1 MVKIGLTGNIAS
13 GKSEVEKIFLK
24 KGFIVVDL
32 DKISHQLLENND
44 EVRMSVLNEFNTLN
58 RIELAKIVFSDL
70 NKKKI
75 LEDIIYPKLKEYI
88 INLFKINNDKRVV
101 VVSGALIYEAGF
113 DVLFDK
119 IIFVDANKDLRL
131 KRLMKR
137 NNLDKETALKR
148 IDCQNDDNKT
158 KADIIIENNSDIKDL
173 NTKIN
178 NIISLLF

>member
-1 MVKIGLTGNIAS
+1 MIKIGLTGNIAS
-13 GKSEVEKIFLK
+13 GKSEVENLFLK
-24 KGFIVVDL
+24 KDFIVVDL

-70 NKKKI
+70 NKKKN

-88 INLFKINNDKRVV
+88 LDVFKINKDEKAVII
-101 VVSGALIYEAGF
+101 SGALIYEAGF
-113 DVLFDK
+113 NELFDK

-148 IDCQNDDNKT
+148 INCQNDDNKT

>member
-13 GKSEVEKIFLK
+13 GKSEVENLFLK

-75 LEDIIYPKLKEYI
+75 
-88 INLFKINNDKRVV
+88 F
-101 VVSGALIYEAGF
+101 
-113 DVLFDK
+113 
-119 IIFVDANKDLRL
+119 
-131 KRLMKR
+131 
-137 NNLDKETALKR
+137 
-148 IDCQNDDNKT
+148 
-158 KADIIIENNSDIKDL
+158 
-173 NTKIN
+173 
-178 NIISLLF
+178 

>member
-1 MVKIGLTGNIAS
+1 MIKIGLTGNIAS

-44 EVRMSVLNEFNTLN
+44 EVKMSILNKFNTLN
-58 RIELAKIVFSDL
+58 RIELAKIVFGDL

-113 DVLFDK
+113 NELFDK

-137 NNLDKETALKR
+137 NNLDKECNPTVKNPAR
-148 IDCQNDDNKT
+148 
-158 KADIIIENNSDIKDL
+158 A
-173 NTKIN
+173 
-178 NIISLLF
+178 

>member
-13 GKSEVEKIFLK
+13 GKSEVENLFLK

-88 INLFKINNDKRVV
+88 LDVFKINNDKRV

-148 IDCQNDDNKT
+148 INCQNDDNKT

-178 NIISLLF
+178 NIIALLF

>member
-1 MVKIGLTGNIAS
+1 MIKIGLTGNIAS

-44 EVRMSVLNEFNTLN
+44 EVKMSVLNKFNTLN
-58 RIELAKIVFSDL
+58 RIELAKIVFGDL

-101 VVSGALIYEAGF
+101 IISGALIYEAGF
-113 DVLFDK
+113 NELFDK

-148 IDCQNDDNKT
+148 INCQNDDNKT

-178 NIISLLF
+178 NIIALLF

>member
-1 MVKIGLTGNIAS
+1 MIKIGLTGNIAS

-44 EVRMSVLNEFNTLN
+44 EVKMSVLNEFNTLN
-58 RIELAKIVFSDL
+58 RIELAKIVFGDL